1 MTDAVLIT
9 GTARGLGLA
18 LCGKYLAAG
27 RSVVACPRAE
37 PGKALEELGERFGKR
52 LLIRSMDVS
61 DDRSVNAAREAI
73 GAAAV
78 SLSILI
84 NNAAVYPRE
93 ADIPLERIDFTV
105 AQTAYNINSLGPLR
119 VSKAFLSLLEK
130 GKDRVIVNVS
140 SEAGS
145 IGDCRRTAEFAY
157 CMSKAALNME
167 SAILRNYLEP
177 RGYKILAVHPGW
189 VRTDMGGPSAD
200 LDPAFAASS
209 LLSVIEKARSGAK
222 LPPYVDYSG
231 KPLRW

>member
-18 LCGKYLAAG
+18 LCGKYLEAG
-27 RSVVACPRAE
+27 RAVVACPRAE
-37 PGKALEELGERFGKR
+37 PGQALEELGERYGER

-73 GAAAV
+73 AAAAA

-105 AQTAYNINSLGPLR
+105 AQTTYNVNSLGPLR
-119 VSKAFLSLLEK
+119 VAKAFFSLLEK
-130 GKDRVIVNVS
+130 GRDRVIVNIS

-145 IGDCRRTAEFAY
+145 VGDCRRKAEFSY

-167 SAILRNYLEP
+167 SAILRNYLEA
-177 RGYKILAVHPGW
+177 RGYKILALHPGW
-189 VRTDMGGPSAD
+189 IRTDMGGPSAD

-209 LLSVIEKARSGAK
+209 IFSVVEKLRSGSK